1 MRRGWI
7 AALPLALIALAS
19 CTSDDSEVK
28 TEPSLVTHTTA
39 TLKTSMGTIVVAL
52 DGDKAP
58 QSVTNFVG
66 YAQAGGY
73 DGTIF
78 HRVIPGFMIQGGGFD
93 ENMDK
98 RITRAPVKNESDN
111 GVSNTRGSIAMARTP
126 DPHSATNQF
135 FINLIDNAFLD
146 HGAQGANS
154 WGYAVFGEV
163 VEGLEVVD
171 KIENVATTQVGSY
184 SDVPKTPILII
195 SVLIEPPKE

>member
-1 MRRGWI
+1 
-7 AALPLALIALAS
+7 
-19 CTSDDSEVK
+19 
-28 TEPSLVTHTTA
+28 
-39 TLKTSMGTIVVAL
+39 
-52 DGDKAP
+52 
-58 QSVTNFVG
+58 
-66 YAQAGGY
+66 
-73 DGTIF
+73 
-78 HRVIPGFMIQGGGFD
+78 
-93 ENMDK
+93 
-98 RITRAPVKNESDN
+98 
-111 GVSNTRGSIAMARTP
+111 MARTP